1 MAISLGTVA
10 AGSLIVYVIDTNF
23 AAIETLLKEQ
33 VTESEFKDSDFDRYL
48 IRRWVGGR
56 VVSITTASREVL
68 DVAVHKTKSR
78 NANDWDVS
86 GYRILHDLPATVLSG
101 SMKYPLRELL
111 GSPGRSF
118 MYDFQ
123 EDGYSNSGVTPA
135 ASTVSVDDEDQ
146 SEPMHECHSWW
157 LTVPHGS
164 LRQWVPE
171 PCIAMV
177 WADFSVIGAA
187 MNTAISLTPADP
199 GAGGA
204 DAFRPDAT
212 PGHDD
217 SWMFRTGLFVDHN
230 PCPNETAFEF
240 ANTNPNLVHPAS
252 VDTTSATK
260 SWKMITDK
268 GIQTNCRTTDRLR
281 GVVELD
287 GNRFYNFSFKFR
299 DGLYRGYKYNYTAG
313 APSEAV
319 DGHWTQST
327 WDLNSTMNPE
337 TGYNGLAGASR
348 GSSNQIPFDVFWEN
362 VTVHVEFFYG
372 RDSIQSDF
380 TNAEFTTVP

>member
-1 MAISLGTVA
+1 MAITLGTVA
-10 AGSLIVYVIDTNF
+10 AGSLIVDVIDTNL
-23 AAIETLLKEQ
+23 AAIDTLLKEQ

-48 IRRWVGGR
+48 IRRWTGGR

-68 DVAVHKTKSR
+68 DVAVHRSKSR

-86 GYRILHDLPATVLSG
+86 GYRTLHDLPASVLAG
-101 SMKYPLRELL
+101 SLKSPLRELL

-118 MYDFQ
+118 FYDFQ
-123 EDGYSNSGVTPA
+123 EDGYSNAGVTPDA
-135 ASTVSVDDEDQ
+135 ASVAVDNEDQ
-146 SEPMHECHSWW
+146 SEPVHECHSWW

-171 PCIAMV
+171 PCVAMV

-187 MNTAISLTPADP
+187 MNTILSAGLAPNDPTAGPADT
-199 GAGGA
+199 
-204 DAFRPDAT
+204 FRPDLTA
-212 PGHDD
+212 GHDD

-230 PCPNETAFEF
+230 PCPNELTYEF
-240 ANTNPNLVHPAS
+240 ANANPNLVHPVS
-252 VDTTSATK
+252 TGVTSGTK
-260 SWKMITDK
+260 SWEMITDK

-281 GVVELD
+281 GVIPLD
-287 GNRFYNFSFKFR
+287 GNRFYNFSLKYR
-299 DGLYRGYKYNYTAG
+299 DGLYRGYKYNYG
-313 APSEAV
+313 GDS
-319 DGHWTQST
+319 GKWTQST
-327 WDLNSTMNPE
+327 WDLNATMNPE

-348 GSSNQIPFDVFWEN
+348 GSSNQLPLDLWWEN